1 MVSSTVIGF
10 MFCKNMNRMGL
21 NLSFIDSKSSSLYVM
36 NLFIRFDITNSQNN
50 FGTYIIHWGLFYNE
64 HI

>member
-1 MVSSTVIGF
+1 
-10 MFCKNMNRMGL
+10 MNRMGL

-36 NLFIRFDITNSQNN
+36 NLFIKFDITNSQNN